1 MILLEY
7 NKRYQRRD
15 GYVTQPLIRSSLKSF
30 PFSDPRFDILYDQ
43 NGKVDSFHE
52 SAEDLVLEF
61 AVEHEPFSEPKGL
74 DKSSLISGTPFVIW
88 G

>member
-1 MILLEY
+1 MALVLKY
-7 NKRYQRRD
+7 NQRYQRRD

-30 PFSDPRFDILYDQ
+30 PFLDPRFDILYDQ
-43 NGKVDSFHE
+43 NGKVSFHE

-61 AVEHEPFSEPKGL
+61 AVEHEPVSEPKGL
-74 DKSSLISGTPFVIW
+74 DESSLISGTPFVIW